1 MASSL
6 SYKLSSSLN
15 HFANGVFRLS
25 TNVSF
30 KSLIFFLLAVFA
42 NLLNYLKI
50 LCHIWRRLS
59 LKYAQS
65 THVSCIYAGCLG
77 AAGVKGAS
85 QYIKSGQKQ
94 QDKSPPPYILLIH
107 NLTDANCTT
116 AREESMLYT
125 CRLE

>member
-1 MASSL
+1 MEFFASAQTSHL
-6 SYKLSSSLN
+6 SHL
-15 HFANGVFRLS
+15 FF
-25 TNVSF
+25 SF
-30 KSLIFFLLAVFA
+30 WRFFA

-59 LKYAQS
+59 LKYVQS
-65 THVSCIYAGCLG
+65 THVSWYIYAGCLG

-125 CRLE
+125 CRLESISHIN